1 MGDKITILLIDDDF
15 NLRKTLSDILRAR
28 GYETHAAGNGTEGL
42 ALLKRNTIHLALVDL
57 RLPDI
62 SGLEVL
68 EKIKADQ
75 PSIETIILTGNAT
88 LDSAIEATNRGAFSY
103 LQKPYDIDQ
112 LLLHIRRAIEKQQA
126 AAERE
131 KLIIQLQEA
140 LEKVK
145 TLRGFIPIC
154 ASCKK
159 VRDDK
164 GYWTQVEAYVSEHTL
179 AEFSHGICPDC
190 AKRLYPEYYVETGEA
205 S

>member
-1 MGDKITILLIDDDF
+1 MSDKINILLIDDDS
-15 NLRKTLSDILRAR
+15 NLRKTLSDILRAK
-28 GYETHAAGNGTEGL
+28 GYEIHAAKDGTEGL

-68 EKIKADQ
+68 EKIKVDH
-75 PSIETIILTGNAT
+75 PSIEAIILTGNAT

-103 LQKPYDIDQ
+103 LQKPYDVDQ
-112 LLLHIRRAIEKQQA
+112 LLLHIRHAIEKQQA

-164 GYWTQVEAYVSEHTL
+164 GYWTQVEAYVSEHSL
-179 AEFSHGICPDC
+179 AEFSHGICPEC
-190 AKRLYPEYYVETGEA
+190 AKKLYPEYFKDDDKK
-205 S
+205 

>member
-1 MGDKITILLIDDDF
+1 MEDKISILIIDDDP

-28 GYETHAAGNGTEGL
+28 GYETQAAGDGTEGL
-42 ALLKRNTIHLALVDL
+42 ALLKQHAVHLALVDL

-68 EKIKADQ
+68 EKIKANQ
-75 PSIETIILTGNAT
+75 PSIEAIILTGNAT

-154 ASCKK
+154 ASCKN

-164 GYWTQVEAYVSEHTL
+164 GYWTQVEAYVRDHSL
-179 AEFSHGICPDC
+179 AEFSHGICPEC
-190 AKRLYPEYYVETGEA
+190 AKRLYPEYYIETGEA

>member
-1 MGDKITILLIDDDF
+1 MGDKISILIIDDDP
-15 NLRKTLSDILRAR
+15 NLRKTLSDILRAK
-28 GYETHAAGNGTEGL
+28 GYEIHAAGDGAGGL
-42 ALLKRNTIHLALVDL
+42 ALLKRNTVHLALVDL

-75 PSIETIILTGNAT
+75 PSIEAIILTGNAT

-112 LLLHIRRAIEKQQA
+112 LLLHIRRAIEKQKA

-131 KLIIQLQEA
+131 RLIIQLQEA

-154 ASCKK
+154 ASCKQ
-159 VRDDK
+159 VRDDE
-164 GYWTQVEAYVSEHTL
+164 GYWSQVEAYVSKHTL
-179 AEFSHGICPDC
+179 AEFSHGICPEC
-190 AKRLYPEYYVETGEA
+190 AKRLYPEYYKETKEPE
-205 S
+205 